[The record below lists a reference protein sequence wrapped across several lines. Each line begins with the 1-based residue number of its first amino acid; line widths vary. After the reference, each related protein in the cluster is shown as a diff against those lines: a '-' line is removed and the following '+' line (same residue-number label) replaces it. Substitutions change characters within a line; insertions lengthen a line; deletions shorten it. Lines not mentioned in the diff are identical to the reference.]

1 MASHSR
7 KKIGVLDLSAAIK
20 QVLTEYGEDVYK
32 VLDEAVQDT
41 VKQST
46 DKLKAV
52 NSWANTVSGSPYS
65 ADWAH
70 DDLQV
75 DRVRVKRVVYN
86 DGHARLTHLLEKGHV
101 SKNGTGR
108 TFGDVQAYPHIKGV
122 NDWAVEELPKLI
134 EDKLNRL

>member
-7 KKIGVLDLSAAIK
+7 KKIGVIDLSAAIK
-20 QVLTEYGEDVYK
+20 QVLNEFGEDVYK
-32 VLDEAVQDT
+32 VLDESVQE
-41 VKQST
+41 VVEEST
-46 DKLKAV
+46 TQLKAV

-65 ADWAH
+65 ADWTH

-108 TFGDVQAYPHIKGV
+108 TFGSVSAYPHIKGV
-122 NDWAVEELPKLI
+122 NDWAVDELPKLI
-134 EDKLNRL
+134 EEKLSKL